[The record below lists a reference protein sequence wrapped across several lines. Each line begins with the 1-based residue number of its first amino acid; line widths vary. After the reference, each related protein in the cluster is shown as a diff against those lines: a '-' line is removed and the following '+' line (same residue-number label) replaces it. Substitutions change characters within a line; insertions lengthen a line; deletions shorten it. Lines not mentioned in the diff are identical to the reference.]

1 MPEILFWGVRH
12 GRTQGNEDNRYR
24 GWSNEEFAQ
33 LGPEGQADIME
44 AALYLKKQG
53 LKFDIILSDDTDRA
67 KASAAILQQILDIPE
82 SEVDKR
88 LRPLNVGKF
97 TGKSKYFH
105 PLDSYLKNRNKK
117 IPGGENMVGFDK
129 RLASVVRDILE
140 LIAQTKVRV
149 LVILHGST
157 ISFLHNATNPGKQV
171 GYEGIVHPGGV
182 ISFSK
187 EGVTTRLKKK
197 SAEGEHPDSA
207 HEDKKL
213 EQSAVLYMPGKMIAR
228 TAGARCGSCWK
239 FITAG
244 GCTEVD
250 GDIAADKVCGL
261 YAHGTPFEVDPEF
274 KITKVSKKV
283 AGYGDGDTHC
293 GKCEYF
299 GGPGKCVKVKSTP
312 EPIEETGCCNKFEK
326 EDSPINI

>member
-1 MPEILFWGVRH
+1 MAKPIFFGVRH

-33 LGPEGQADIME
+33 LAPEGKADIME

-67 KASAAILQQILDIPE
+67 KDSQQIIQQILDIPE
-82 SEVDKR
+82 IEVDKR
-88 LRPLNVGKF
+88 LRPLHVGKY

-105 PLDSYLKNRNKK
+105 PLDEYIKNRSRK

-129 RLASVVRDILE
+129 RLGAVFSDILE
-140 LIAQTKVRV
+140 LIGNNKVNV

-157 ISFLHNATNPGKQV
+157 ISFLHNATNPGKEV

-187 EGVTTRLKKK
+187 DGVTPLLKDK
-197 SAEGEHPDSA
+197 SGEHEHPDSA

-213 EQSAVLYMPGKMIAR
+213 DQSVVLYMPGKSIAR
-228 TAGARCGSCWK
+228 AGGARCGACWK
-239 FITAG
+239 FIKTGA
-244 GCTEVD
+244 CTEVE
-250 GDIAADKVCGL
+250 GDIDAAKVCGL
-261 YAHGTPFEVDPEF
+261 YANGTPFESDPELT
-274 KITKVSKKV
+274 ITKISKEV

-312 EPIEETGCCNKFEK
+312 EKIEETGCCNRFDEEK
-326 EDSPINI
+326 SIKE